1 MSFFVKFPH
10 EKSLGKLWQNEYPT
24 ATTATRSVAMSKKP
38 MAEEVVFRPDPNRTH
53 QPIDQTVKLPR
64 QVRLA
69 AQRAEDLIAGRQ
81 PRPVEVNA
89 AIAESGSASKFSYTD
104 AQIDAVLE
112 RWDHCSLNASEPD
125 FGIIIKLAREG
136 AQVIKARRRGAQKKS
151 EAVTRRLE
159 ALFQAYWELPSDLQQ
174 HPTGRETVERLCESV
189 SKKVGLPG
197 LSEDTVRQDIRQIP
211 LLLRLVKEKI
221 VPPPG
226 QPRKT
231 PELEERTRLEQ
242 EAGRRAVARA
252 KVNPDLR
259 TALIDPLTGFEK

>member
-1 MSFFVKFPH
+1 MRNHQGNF
-10 EKSLGKLWQNEYPT
+10 GKNEYPT
-24 ATTATRSVAMSKKP
+24 ATTAPRLGAMSKKP
-38 MAEEVVFRPDPNRTH
+38 MAEEVVFRPDPKRTH
-53 QPIDQTVKLPR
+53 QPIDETVKLPR

-69 AQRAEDLIAGRQ
+69 AQRAEDLIAGRR
-81 PRPVEVNA
+81 PRPVEVNT
-89 AIAESGSASKFSYTD
+89 AIAQSGSASKFPYTD
-104 AQIDAVLE
+104 AQIDTVLK
-112 RWDHCSLNASEPD
+112 RWDQCSLNASEPD
-125 FGIIIKLAREG
+125 FGIIIKKLAQEG
-136 AQVIKARRRGAQKKS
+136 ARVIKARRRGAQKKS

-174 HPTGRETVERLCESV
+174 HPTGRETVERLRESV

-242 EAGRRAVARA
+242 EAGRQAVAKA
-252 KVNPDLR
+252 KANPRPTD
-259 TALIDPLTGFEK
+259 ASFEK